1 MTVTRRRFIQCA
13 LAMGGSLLLPLR
25 TESSQPSKTE
35 PWSPA
40 YERLEKAGR
49 LTERVEQAFAQFSE
63 CRLCPRQCGVNR
75 LKGETGFCRAPVRA
89 MNYSAHPHFGEEDAL
104 VGRHGSG
111 TIFFSNCNLRCVF
124 CQNWPISHE
133 GRGAEIS
140 DEDLAAGMLKPQAIG
155 CHNIN
160 LVTPTDVMPNI
171 LMATHLAC
179 QQGLRIPLLH
189 NTNGYERVEI
199 LKLLEGI
206 VDLYLPHLK
215 FMHADKAEEY
225 LEAMARAEEAGL
237 THLDPRSIKVR
248 NFYRADSSSSQRMK

>member
-1 MTVTRRRFIQCA
+1 
-13 LAMGGSLLLPLR
+13 
-25 TESSQPSKTE
+25 
-35 PWSPA
+35 
-40 YERLEKAGR
+40 
-49 LTERVEQAFAQFSE
+49 
-63 CRLCPRQCGVNR
+63 
-75 LKGETGFCRAPVRA
+75 
-89 MNYSAHPHFGEEDAL
+89 
-104 VGRHGSG
+104 
-111 TIFFSNCNLRCVF
+111 
-124 CQNWPISHE
+124 
-133 GRGAEIS
+133 
-140 DEDLAAGMLKPQAIG
+140 MLKPQAIG

-206 VDLYLPHLK
+206 VDLYLPHLE

>member
-13 LAMGGSLLLPLR
+13 LAMASALLLPLR

-63 CRLCPRQCGVNR
+63 CRLC
-75 LKGETGFCRAPVRA
+75 
-89 MNYSAHPHFGEEDAL
+89 
-104 VGRHGSG
+104 
-111 TIFFSNCNLRCVF
+111 CVF
-124 CQNWPISHE
+124 CRNWPISHE

-155 CHNIN
+155 CHNIY
-160 LVTPTDVMPNI
+160 LVTPTHVMPNI

-199 LKLLEGI
+199 LRLLEGI

-215 FMHADKAEEY
+215 FMHTDKAKEY
-225 LEAMARAEEAGL
+225 LEAMARAEGAGL
-237 THLDPRSIKVR
+237 AHLDPRSIKVR
-248 NFYRADSSSSQRMK
+248 NIYRAESSSPQRMK